1 METPK
6 ITMAELQGK
15 DGDELREIVLDLA
28 EQVRERDRLIAEL
41 RELIRLRTAVRYVP
55 STEQMESLFPELEA
69 LAAPGPEDEKSPVE
83 AHLRKKPKARTAL
96 CTAPAGTPVLDIRH
110 DGDAPDSYFRDG
122 DKIIDKIAFVP
133 RRLVAERHHWAQYR
147 VDPGVEDCVVAE
159 ARPCRKP
166 LDRDAFGHPKRLV
179 LRQIPHFLLIGEL
192 SYRFRHVVFLH
203 VG

>member
-83 AHLRKKPKARTAL
+83 AHLRKKSKARTAL
-96 CTAPAGTPVLDIRH
+96 CTAPADTPVLDIRH

-122 DKIIDKIAFVP
+122 VEYKRDGDKIIDKIAFVP
-133 RRLVAERHHWAQYR
+133 RRL
-147 VDPGVEDCVVAE
+147 DVVICQ
-159 ARPCRKP
+159 RPM
-166 LDRDAFGHPKRLV
+166 L
-179 LRQIPHFLLIGEL
+179 LRI
-192 SYRFRHVVFLH
+192 
-203 VG
+203 